1 VELERITHYSSRITE
16 KIMSKTKIACVQMD
30 VEIGKVVANRHR
42 IIETIRQVAEQEAK
56 LAIFP
61 ECALTGYC
69 FASLDEA
76 KPFAETFDGESV
88 HLIAE
93 VCNQTGV
100 HAVVGFIEKD
110 GANFYNS
117 AMLIAP
123 DTVVGAYR
131 KVHLPYLGVD
141 RFLTPGDRPFHIFQT
156 GLGKIGMNI
165 CYDINFPEAPRVL
178 KLAGAELYVLPT
190 NWPTGAWRTPKFML
204 NARAQENHFAVAA
217 VNRVGTERGWRFIG
231 QSKVVD
237 CMGDVVV
244 EASEDQEEILFAEI
258 DLQESNRNK
267 IVNVAGSYEIDR
279 LADRRP
285 QFYSLV
291 TEKSE
296 DRSPIGR
303 AETMKSEP

>member
-1 VELERITHYSSRITE
+1 
-16 KIMSKTKIACVQMD
+16 MSKTKIACVQMD
-30 VEIGKVVANRHR
+30 VEIGKVAANRNR
-42 IIETIRQVAEQEAK
+42 IIEKIRQTAEQGAE
-56 LAIFP
+56 LVIFP

-69 FASLDEA
+69 FTTLEEA
-76 KPFAETFDGESV
+76 QPFAESLDGESASQ
-88 HLIAE
+88 LAE
-93 VCNQTGV
+93 TCRQTGI
-100 HAVVGFIEKD
+100 HTVVGFIEKD
-110 GANFYNS
+110 GTNYYNA

-123 DTVVGAYR
+123 DGIVGSYR
-131 KVHLPYLGVD
+131 KVHLPYLGID
-141 RFLTPGDRPFHIFQT
+141 RFLNPGDRPFQVFDT

-178 KLAGAELYVLPT
+178 KLAGAELYILPT

-231 QSKVVD
+231 QSKIVD
-237 CMGDVVV
+237 CMGDIIV
-244 EASEDQEEILFAEI
+244 EAGEEKEEVLFAEV

-285 QFYSLV
+285 EFYGSLESV
-291 TEKSE
+291 SPVSGVEKR
-296 DRSPIGR
+296 RSVN
-303 AETMKSEP
+303 AE

>member
-1 VELERITHYSSRITE
+1 
-16 KIMSKTKIACVQMD
+16 MSKTKIACVQMD
-30 VEIGKVVANRHR
+30 VEIGNVAANRNR
-42 IIETIRQVAEQEAK
+42 IIEKMKQTAEQGTN
-56 LAIFP
+56 LVIFP

-69 FASLDEA
+69 FTSLEEA
-76 KPFAETFDGESV
+76 KPFAESVDGESAN
-88 HLIAE
+88 LLAE
-93 VCNQTGV
+93 ICQQTGIHTV
-100 HAVVGFIEKD
+100 AGFIEKD
-110 GANFYNS
+110 GANYYN
-117 AMLIAP
+117 AAIMIAP
-123 DTVVGAYR
+123 DGIIGTYR

-141 RFLTPGDRPFHIFQT
+141 RFLKPGDRPLQIFDT

-204 NARAQENHFAVAA
+204 NARAQENHFALAA

-231 QSKVVD
+231 QSKIVD
-237 CMGDVVV
+237 CIGDIIV

-285 QFYSLV
+285 EFYKAV
-291 TEKSE
+291 AEHT
-296 DRSPIGR
+296 GR
-303 AETMKSEP
+303 VADASVAD

>member
-1 VELERITHYSSRITE
+1 
-16 KIMSKTKIACVQMD
+16 MAKTKIACVQMD
-30 VEIGKVVANRHR
+30 VEIGNVAANRNR
-42 IIETIRQVAEQEAK
+42 IIKSIRQTAEQGAE
-56 LAIFP
+56 LVIFP

-69 FASLDEA
+69 FTTLEEA
-76 KPFAETFDGESV
+76 QPFAESLDGESAN
-88 HLIAE
+88 LLAE
-93 VCNQTGV
+93 ICQQTGV

-110 GANFYNS
+110 GAGYFNA

-123 DTVVGAYR
+123 DGIVGSYR

-141 RFLTPGDRPFHIFQT
+141 RFLTPGNRPFNVFAT

-231 QSKVVD
+231 QSKIVD
-237 CMGDVVV
+237 CMGDIIV
-244 EASEDQEEILFAEI
+244 EASEDREEVLFAEV

-285 QFYSLV
+285 EFYANASQDSGFRIQD
-291 TEKSE
+291 SE
-296 DRSPIGR
+296 SKATDSEAR
-303 AETMKSEP
+303 TMSAD